1 MTKNERFGL
10 GFTNTGFINSGTGVL
25 FNIVHVQTILKEAI
39 RLREFQDALAAARQP
54 SVELMTTVPSV
65 PPGVVDQGTMFRS
78 PAAYR
83 SLATDKAA
91 AAPAAS
97 RSAFEPLFLE
107 DTVERTPVP
116 AVGSPAVSKLAAAA
130 AAPTDAAA
138 AKAVAAPAAVAAAA
152 AAPAAAAPKAAA
164 AAAAPKAAAAA
175 AAPTAAAPAANF
187 LEDTPEV
194 KAAKASFHLAFE
206 RALAVARAPPT
217 TTPAPLSALTLGGY
231 APSAGLSLRYP
242 AFLG

>member
-1 MTKNERFGL
+1 
-10 GFTNTGFINSGTGVL
+10 
-25 FNIVHVQTILKEAI
+25 VQTILKEAI

-83 SLATDKAA
+83 SLATDKAAA

-152 AAPAAAAPKAAA
+152 AAP

>member
-1 MTKNERFGL
+1 M
-10 GFTNTGFINSGTGVL
+10 
-25 FNIVHVQTILKEAI
+25 QTILKEAI
-39 RLREFQDALAAARQP
+39 RLREYQDALAAARQP

-107 DTVERTPVP
+107 DTVERTTVP
-116 AVGSPAVSKLAAAA
+116 AAVGSPAVSQIQKQAAA
-130 AAPTDAAA
+130 AAPTAAA
-138 AKAVAAPAAVAAAA
+138 AVKAVAAPAAAA
-152 AAPAAAAPKAAA
+152 AAPAAAPKAAA
-164 AAAAPKAAAAA
+164 AAKAAAAPSA
-175 AAPTAAAPAANF
+175 ADAPAANF

-217 TTPAPLSALTLGGY
+217 TTPAPLSALSY
-231 APSAGLSLRYP
+231 APAGLGFGYP
-242 AFLG
+242 TFLG

>member
-1 MTKNERFGL
+1 
-10 GFTNTGFINSGTGVL
+10 
-25 FNIVHVQTILKEAI
+25 VQTILKEAI
-39 RLREFQDALAAARQP
+39 RLREFQDTLAAARQP

-91 AAPAAS
+91 AAPPAAS

-107 DTVERTPVP
+107 DTVERTTVP
-116 AVGSPAVSKLAAAA
+116 AAAAPAVSQKQAAA
-130 AAPTDAAA
+130 AAPIAAA
-138 AKAVAAPAAVAAAA
+138 ATKAVAAAA
-152 AAPAAAAPKAAA
+152 AAAPAAA

-175 AAPTAAAPAANF
+175 KATAAPAAAANY

-217 TTPAPLSALTLGGY
+217 TTPAPLSALSY
-231 APSAGLSLRYP
+231 APAGLGFRYP
-242 AFLG
+242 PFLG

>member
-1 MTKNERFGL
+1 M
-10 GFTNTGFINSGTGVL
+10 
-25 FNIVHVQTILKEAI
+25 QTILKEAI

-107 DTVERTPVP
+107 DTVERTTVP
-116 AVGSPAVSKLAAAA
+116 AA
-130 AAPTDAAA
+130 AAPAVSQIQKQAAAAPAAAAA
-138 AKAVAAPAAVAAAA
+138 AKAV

-164 AAAAPKAAAAA
+164 AAKAVAASAA
-175 AAPTAAAPAANF
+175 AANF

-217 TTPAPLSALTLGGY
+217 TTPAPVSALSY
-231 APSAGLSLRYP
+231 APAGLGLRYP

>member
-1 MTKNERFGL
+1 
-10 GFTNTGFINSGTGVL
+10 
-25 FNIVHVQTILKEAI
+25 VQTILKEAI

-107 DTVERTPVP
+107 DTVERTTVP
-116 AVGSPAVSKLAAAA
+116 AVGSPAVSQIQKLAAAA
-130 AAPTDAAA
+130 APTAAA
-138 AKAVAAPAAVAAAA
+138 AVKAVAAP
-152 AAPAAAAPKAAA
+152 AAAPKAAA
-164 AAAAPKAAAAA
+164 AAKAAAAPAAIAAAAA
-175 AAPTAAAPAANF
+175 AAPAAANF

-217 TTPAPLSALTLGGY
+217 TTPAPASALSY
-231 APSAGLSLRYP
+231 APAGLSLRYP
-242 AFLG
+242 TFLG

>member
-1 MTKNERFGL
+1 M
-10 GFTNTGFINSGTGVL
+10 
-25 FNIVHVQTILKEAI
+25 QTILKEAI

-91 AAPAAS
+91 AS

-107 DTVERTPVP
+107 DTVERTTVPVAAAA
-116 AVGSPAVSKLAAAA
+116 AVGSSAVSQIQKQAAA
-130 AAPTDAAA
+130 AAPTAAAAAKAVAAPTAIAGKGVAASAAAAPKAAAA

-152 AAPAAAAPKAAA
+152 PKATAGAAKAAA
-164 AAAAPKAAAAA
+164 GPAA
-175 AAPTAAAPAANF
+175 AANF

-217 TTPAPLSALTLGGY
+217 RTPAPVSPLTLGVY
-231 APSAGLSLRYP
+231 APPAGLGLRYP
-242 AFLG
+242 TFLG

>member
-1 MTKNERFGL
+1 M
-10 GFTNTGFINSGTGVL
+10 
-25 FNIVHVQTILKEAI
+25 HVQTILKEAI

-54 SVELMTTVPSV
+54 SVELMTTMPSV

-83 SLATDKAA
+83 SLATDRAA

-107 DTVERTPVP
+107 DTVERTTVPVAAA
-116 AVGSPAVSKLAAAA
+116 AVGSPAVSQIQKLAAAA
-130 AAPTDAAA
+130 APTAAA
-138 AKAVAAPAAVAAAA
+138 AVKAVAAPAA
-152 AAPAAAAPKAAA
+152 AAPAAATPKAVAAPAAAPKAAA
-164 AAAAPKAAAAA
+164 AAQPATAAAA
-175 AAPTAAAPAANF
+175 TANF

-217 TTPAPLSALTLGGY
+217 TTPAPVSALTLGGY
-231 APSAGLSLRYP
+231 APPAGLGLRYP

>member
-1 MTKNERFGL
+1 M
-10 GFTNTGFINSGTGVL
+10 
-25 FNIVHVQTILKEAI
+25 QTILKEAI

-107 DTVERTPVP
+107 DTVERTTVPV
-116 AVGSPAVSKLAAAA
+116 
-130 AAPTDAAA
+130 
-138 AKAVAAPAAVAAAA
+138 A
-152 AAPAAAAPKAAA
+152 AAPAVSQIK
-164 AAAAPKAAAAA
+164 KQAAAA
-175 AAPTAAAPAANF
+175 AAPTAAAAAKAAAPPAAAIATAAAPKAAAASQAVAAPAAAANF

-217 TTPAPLSALTLGGY
+217 TTPAPASALSY
-231 APSAGLSLRYP
+231 APAGLGLRYP